1 MMSAAATLQK
11 AIHRRLSEDAAL
23 TALIGADGVCDRL
36 LDRQRMPLV
45 VIEAIESRDLSTS
58 TDEGDEHWLTLVAW
72 SKGGGHLEVQT
83 IAARVRALLHDAG
96 LPLDGFHLVSLL
108 HRSTRIAREG
118 AKAVHKAEMRFRAV
132 TE

>member
-1 MMSAAATLQK
+1 MSAASALQR
-11 AIHRRLSEDAAL
+11 AIHERLSGDAAL

-58 TDEGDEHWLTLVAW
+58 TESGEDHLVTLVAW
-72 SKGGGHLEVQT
+72 SKAGGHLEVQT
-83 IAARVRALLHDAG
+83 IAARVRAVLHDAT
-96 LPLDGFHLVSLL
+96 LTLDGFHLVSLL
-108 HRSTRIAREG
+108 HRSTRIARDG
-118 AKAVHKAEMRFRAV
+118 AKPIHKAQMRFRAV

>member
-1 MMSAAATLQK
+1 MMSAAPTLQK
-11 AIHRRLSEDAAL
+11 AIHQRLSEDAEL

-36 LDRQRMPLV
+36 LDKQRMPLV
-45 VIEAIESRDLSTS
+45 VIEAIDSRDLSTS
-58 TDEGDEHWLTLVAW
+58 TDQGEEHWLTLVAW

-83 IAARVRALLHDAG
+83 IAARVRALLDNADLTLG
-96 LPLDGFHLVSLL
+96 GFHLVSLL

-118 AKAVHKAEMRFRAV
+118 SKPIHKAEMRFRAV